1 MARYLESIIEPTAAL
16 EPASA
21 HPPSHRPL
29 LRSLAATAAE
39 QCGPKRPKTLRNAL
53 WTSQGSLKATCH
65 HPLKPRGQLY
75 GQYQSYRGLKP
86 QALRQARLPGAARKR
101 ARRNTY

>member
-1 MARYLESIIEPTAAL
+1 MACYLESTIEPTAAL

-39 QCGPKRPKTLRNAL
+39 QGHPKRPKAPKTAL
-53 WTSQGSLKATCH
+53 WASWHWLNRFAYVIVEANKGNE
-65 HPLKPRGQLY
+65 G
-75 GQYQSYRGLKP
+75 
-86 QALRQARLPGAARKR
+86 
-101 ARRNTY
+101 